1 MSSTDIVLAVLWIG
15 VTAYAVLGG
24 ADFGAGLWDLIAGDA
39 ESGRRPRELI
49 DRAITPVW
57 EANHTWLIFDLVV
70 LWTAF
75 SEAFAAVMS
84 TLFVPLTLAAL
95 GIVLRGSGFAFRHVT
110 KRLEAQRLFGAAFAL
125 SSVVTPFFMGTVV
138 GAVASGRVTPTT
150 GDDEAWSSW
159 TGAVPLLVGVLFV
172 ATCAYLSAVFLV
184 QEARRDGDAELE
196 NYFRRRAIA
205 ASVVAG
211 VLALIGLP
219 VLYADARYVYDGLV
233 GDALPLVILS
243 AACGA
248 AALVM
253 LVRRADRFVRGVAVL
268 AVAAVVWAWG
278 VAQYPYLL
286 PKTLTV
292 SQSAS
297 PPDTM
302 TALLVIFVIA
312 LLVIAPSLALLFVLS
327 QRRALED

>member
-125 SSVVTPFFMGTVV
+125 SCG
-138 GAVASGRVTPTT
+138 GDAVLHGDGRRRRRLGT
-150 GDDEAWSSW
+150 GDADDW
-159 TGAVPLLVGVLFV
+159 
-172 ATCAYLSAVFLV
+172 
-184 QEARRDGDAELE
+184 
-196 NYFRRRAIA
+196 RRRG
-205 ASVVAG
+205 VVELDRG
-211 VLALIGLP
+211 
-219 VLYADARYVYDGLV
+219 
-233 GDALPLVILS
+233 
-243 AACGA
+243 GA
-248 AALVM
+248 AARGRAVRGDLR
-253 LVRRADRFVRGVAVL
+253 LPLRGLPRAGGAPRRRRRTRELLPPAGDRGERGGRRAPR
-268 AVAAVVWAWG
+268 
-278 VAQYPYLL
+278 
-286 PKTLTV
+286 
-292 SQSAS
+292 
-297 PPDTM
+297 
-302 TALLVIFVIA
+302 
-312 LLVIAPSLALLFVLS
+312 
-327 QRRALED
+327 